1 MRTFKILV
9 VVAVLV
15 ASFASTGS
23 VSAWSSCPSYLTV
36 QWGDTLSGIAVQ
48 CGTTIAAIQA
58 ANPGL
63 GWWVYAGQ
71 VLSIPTGN
79 TSTPVSSP
87 TYGGTYTVLS
97 GDTLGKIA
105 ARSGTS
111 LSSLLAVNPQIAN
124 PSLIYAGQ
132 VINLPAGVSVPKPPP
147 TIPDAPSTPSDSYA
161 TLKIKY
167 QYGLFIRTAPG
178 GTILAS
184 ALDNDVMRY
193 RTNSVYTD
201 GDCKVWV
208 EVRLFKQTK
217 GYYTGWILV
226 KDQLGTYFTEPSISN

>member
-1 MRTFKILV
+1 MKIFRSLV
-9 VVAVLV
+9 IVTILL
-15 ASFASTGS
+15 ASIASTS
-23 VSAWSSCPSYLTV
+23 TVSAGYGCPNRLTV
-36 QWGDTLSGIAVQ
+36 QWGDTLSGIAAK
-48 CGTTIAAIQA
+48 CGTTMAAIQS

-71 VLSIPTGN
+71 VLSIPNGTAPN
-79 TSTPVSSP
+79 PDSP
-87 TYGGTYTVLS
+87 PATGGTYRVQW

-111 LSSLLAVNPQIAN
+111 LSSLIAVNPQIAN

-132 VINLPAGVSVPKPPP
+132 VINLPAGIIVPPPSQPTPTTPSVP
-147 TIPDAPSTPSDSYA
+147 ADSYSR
-161 TLKIKY
+161 LKIAY
-167 QYGLFIRTAPG
+167 QHGLFIRTAPG

-184 ALDNDVMRY
+184 ALKDDVLLY

-201 GDCKVWV
+201 ADYKVWV
-208 EVRLFKQTK
+208 EVRLFKPTK

-226 KDQLGTYFTEPSISN
+226 KDQLGTYFTEPHIN